1 MGIDMNMDTDVLQRL
16 ATSLREAARDGQ
28 PILPVRE
35 ELAAAGVAGAYA
47 VQEIN
52 TRHAL
57 DSGRRLTG
65 RKIGLTSRSVQQ
77 QLGVDAPDFGMLFA
91 DMELSPD
98 EAVAAGRVLQP
109 KVEAEVAVVLERDLD
124 GEPVT
129 LSRLMSAVAYVLPA
143 VEIVGSRIRDWD
155 IGMLDTVADNASSG
169 LYALGTR
176 PRKLSEVDLRTC
188 GMLMERRGEV
198 VSLGVGA
205 ACLGHPLNAA
215 LWLARKMADVGRP
228 LRAGDVIMT
237 GALGPMVTVS
247 PGDVIETTI
256 AGLGVVRTAFAAN

>member
-1 MGIDMNMDTDVLQRL
+1 MTMDSSVLHRL
-16 ATSLREAARDGQ
+16 ATSLRDAALKRQ
-28 PILPVRE
+28 PLSPVRHE
-35 ELAAAGVAGAYA
+35 MAGMGIDGAYA

-57 DSGRRLTG
+57 ESGRRLTG
-65 RKIGLTSRSVQQ
+65 RKIGLTSKSVQQ

-91 DMELSPD
+91 DMELAPD
-98 EAVAAGRVLQP
+98 EEVAPGRVLQP

-124 GEPVT
+124 SVEVT
-129 LSRLMSAVAYVLPA
+129 LSQLISAIAYVLPA

-155 IGMLDTVADNASSG
+155 IRLLDTVADNASSG
-169 LYALGTR
+169 LYALGTQ

-188 GMLMERRGEV
+188 GMLMERKGKV

-215 LWLARKMADVGRP
+215 LWLARKMMEVGRP
-228 LRAGDVIMT
+228 LQAGDVIMT
-237 GALGPMVTVS
+237 GALGPMVTVE
-247 PGDVIETTI
+247 PGDLIETTI
-256 AGLGVVRTAFAAN
+256 AGLGVVRTAFSAN